1 MNAERVMKH
10 ETRLCK
16 VNGKYG
22 IFHLWEE
29 QYTRP
34 ITDGLSFISTGIGS
48 QVFGIVEFADCVKRV
63 QPDEIVFCD
72 EQSDYLAQLNE
83 IMVVL
88 RKEKQNVETRANFM
102 GGKS

>member
-1 MNAERVMKH
+1 MLNAEIAEIKIKH

-16 VNGKYG
+16 VNGEYG

-34 ITDGLSFISTGIGS
+34 ISDELSFIPIGIYT

-63 QPDEIVFCD
+63 QPDKIIFCD
-72 EQSDYLAQLNE
+72 EQSDYLSQLNE
-83 IMVVL
+83 IHDDT
-88 RKEKQNVETRANFM
+88 RKEKKR
-102 GGKS
+102 

>member
-1 MNAERVMKH
+1 MNAEIEIKH

-16 VNGKYG
+16 VDGKYG

-34 ITDGLSFISTGIGS
+34 ILDGLSFISTGIGT
-48 QVFGIVEFADCVKRV
+48 QDKI
-63 QPDEIVFCD
+63 IFCD

-83 IMVVL
+83 L
-88 RKEKQNVETRANFM
+88 Y
-102 GGKS
+102 GGTKKGENK

>member
-1 MNAERVMKH
+1 MKGNETVMNAEIEIKH
-10 ETRLCK
+10 KTRLCK

-34 ITDGLSFISTGIGS
+34 IIDEVRLIPSEIGS
-48 QVFGIVEFADCVKRV
+48 QVFGIVEFADCVRRV
-63 QPDEIVFCD
+63 QPDEIIFCD

-83 IMVVL
+83 IHDDT
-88 RKEKQNVETRANFM
+88 RKEK
-102 GGKS
+102 KK

>member
-1 MNAERVMKH
+1 MLNAEIEIKK

-16 VNGKYG
+16 VNGEYG

-34 ITDGLSFISTGIGS
+34 ISDELSFMLTGIGS

-63 QPDEIVFCD
+63 QPDEIIFCD
-72 EQSDYLAQLNE
+72 EQSDYLAQLNAVHSSTE
-83 IMVVL
+83 KE
-88 RKEKQNVETRANFM
+88 RKRK
-102 GGKS
+102 

>member
-1 MNAERVMKH
+1 MGSFYFFFRKGERK
-10 ETRLCK
+10 L
-16 VNGKYG
+16 NGEYG

-34 ITDGLSFISTGIGS
+34 ISDELSFISTGIGS

-63 QPDEIVFCD
+63 QPDKIIFCD

-83 IMVVL
+83 IHGGT
-88 RKEKQNVETRANFM
+88 RKK
-102 GGKS
+102 KSIKNEV

>member
-1 MNAERVMKH
+1 MNAEIEIKH

-16 VNGKYG
+16 VNGEYG

-34 ITDGLSFISTGIGS
+34 ISDELSFIPTGIGS

-63 QPDEIVFCD
+63 QPDKIIFCD
-72 EQSDYLAQLNE
+72 EQSDYLTLLNE
-83 IMVVL
+83 IHGGA
-88 RKEKQNVETRANFM
+88 KKGEK
-102 GGKS
+102 K

>member
-1 MNAERVMKH
+1 MKGNETVVNAEIEIKH

-34 ITDGLSFISTGIGS
+34 TEIGS

-63 QPDEIVFCD
+63 QPDEIIFCD
-72 EQSDYLAQLNE
+72 EQSDYLAQLNGVHDGTKKGE
-83 IMVVL
+83 N
-88 RKEKQNVETRANFM
+88 K
-102 GGKS
+102 

>member
-1 MNAERVMKH
+1 MNAEIEIKH

-16 VNGKYG
+16 VDGKYG

-34 ITDGLSFISTGIGS
+34 ILDGLSFISTGIGT
-48 QVFGIVEFADCVKRV
+48 QVFGIVEFTDGVRRV
-63 QPDEIVFCD
+63 DPDKIIFCD

-83 IMVVL
+83 L
-88 RKEKQNVETRANFM
+88 Y
-102 GGKS
+102 GGTKKGENKI

>member
-1 MNAERVMKH
+1 MKGNETVVNAEIEIKH

-34 ITDGLSFISTGIGS
+34 IIDELRLIPTEIG
-48 QVFGIVEFADCVKRV
+48 
-63 QPDEIVFCD
+63 
-72 EQSDYLAQLNE
+72 
-83 IMVVL
+83 
-88 RKEKQNVETRANFM
+88 
-102 GGKS
+102 

>member
-1 MNAERVMKH
+1 MKGNETVVNAEIEIKH

-34 ITDGLSFISTGIGS
+34 IIDELRLIPTEIGS

-63 QPDEIVFCD
+63 QPDEIIFCD
-72 EQSDYLAQLNE
+72 EQSDYFHWQ
-83 IMVVL
+83 
-88 RKEKQNVETRANFM
+88 
-102 GGKS
+102 S

>member
-1 MNAERVMKH
+1 MKGNETVVNAEIEIKH

-34 ITDGLSFISTGIGS
+34 IIDELRLIPTEIGS
-48 QVFGIVEFADCVKRV
+48 QVFSIVEFADCVKRV
-63 QPDEIVFCD
+63 QPDEIIFCD
-72 EQSDYLAQLNE
+72 EQSDYLAQLNG
-83 IMVVL
+83 VH
-88 RKEKQNVETRANFM
+88 
-102 GGKS
+102 GGTKKGENK